1 MKYFIF
7 IVVLVLSTALS
18 AQVSLGLVGG
28 VNTIDITSSQ
38 VKVPT
43 SQVKD
48 SLRIAVV
55 DADYGFHFGAFA
67 RFQKSSFYMQPEFIL
82 NSNKTNYKIN
92 ATKTLKGATY
102 GYQAGIGFDFSKLS
116 FDVRHEGNFSKYGDH
131 ITFFDEKFAFDKKAT
146 RLVASLSYKLYSS
159 R

>member
-67 RFQKSSFYMQPEFIL
+67 RFQNLAFICSQ
-82 NSNKTNYKIN
+82 N
-92 ATKTLKGATY
+92 
-102 GYQAGIGFDFSKLS
+102 
-116 FDVRHEGNFSKYGDH
+116 
-131 ITFFDEKFAFDKKAT
+131 
-146 RLVASLSYKLYSS
+146 LY
-159 R
+159 